1 MANGTELRGIAL
13 EILLEITQE
22 KEYSH
27 LAIRNALNKVQYLP
41 KQDRAFINRLVE
53 GTLEYMLRIDYVLNQ
68 FSSVRVNKM
77 KPVTVTFFEA
87 VFISL
92 CLWTACRTLQPAMK
106 R

>member
-1 MANGTELRGIAL
+1 MAYGTELRGIAL

-53 GTLEYMLRIDYVLNQ
+53 GTLE
-68 FSSVRVNKM
+68 
-77 KPVTVTFFEA
+77 
-87 VFISL
+87 
-92 CLWTACRTLQPAMK
+92 
-106 R
+106 

>member
-68 FSSVRVNKM
+68 FSSVRDSAKCS
-77 KPVTVTFFEA
+77 
-87 VFISL
+87 ISAEIYGS
-92 CLWTACRTLQPAMK
+92 CAGQCSLQ
-106 R
+106 